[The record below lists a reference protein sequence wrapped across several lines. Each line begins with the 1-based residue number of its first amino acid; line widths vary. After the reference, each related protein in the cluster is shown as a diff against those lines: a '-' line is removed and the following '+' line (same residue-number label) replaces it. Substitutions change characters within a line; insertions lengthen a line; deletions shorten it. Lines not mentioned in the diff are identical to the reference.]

1 MRRILSGFARRDR
14 AYVVHSAVGM
24 DWCSREHQPG
34 KGPDMADGTMN
45 LMLPRSAKS
54 VWDKPTFS
62 ETLSTYDQERWLT
75 AAWGCALTMLGARRR
90 GLSGGLLATLGS
102 VVAVRA
108 AMGRR
113 DLCVAR
119 DWLDRRLRDSGWRHV
134 DVVME
139 ASDESFP
146 ASDSPSW
153 TPTVGSRMER

>member
-1 MRRILSGFARRDR
+1 ARPVR
-14 AYVVHSAVGM
+14 
-24 DWCSREHQPG
+24 
-34 KGPDMADGTMN
+34 KGTTMADGRKN
-45 LMLPRSAKS
+45 LMLARSEKS
-54 VWDKPTFS
+54 VWDKPSFS
-62 ETLSTYDQERWLT
+62 ATLSTYDQERWMT
-75 AAWGCALTMLGARRR
+75 AAWGCTLTAIGARR
-90 GLSGGLLATLGS
+90 GGFMGGLLATLGS

-119 DWLDRRLRDSGWRHV
+119 SWVDRTMRDRGWRESS